1 MARSA
6 AQRAADKRYAEKT
19 KGQTRHFAVNVK
31 TEEYDRLVATLEAAG
46 MSKTA
51 FLRWAV
57 EQLQKQKS
65 KQGINLTF
73 EQKEENFTAF
83 LKSEAERQGFVFF
96 EDSGEG
102 RDLETDTMYFED
114 VSGWLA
120 PIGTSEKD
128 AKKDEN
134 YRFAEWKTDENGE
147 FIIKFK
153 RYDLK

>member
-19 KGQTRHFAVNVK
+19 KDRHRQFAVNLNV
-31 TEEYDRLVATLEAAG
+31 EEYARIVATLEAAG
-46 MSKTA
+46 MSKAA

-57 EQLQKQKS
+57 EQLQKEKS
-65 KQGINLTF
+65 VPF
-73 EQKEENFTAF
+73 SEKEENYTA
-83 LKSEAERQGFVFF
+83 LLEAEAEKLGCVFF

-102 RDLETDTMYFED
+102 RDLETDTLYLED

-120 PIGTSEKD
+120 PIGTPEKD

-134 YRFAEWKTDENGE
+134 YCFAEWKKCENGE
-147 FIIKFK
+147 IVVEFK
-153 RYDLK
+153 RYA

>member
-46 MSKTA
+46 MSKAA

-57 EQLQKQKS
+57 EQLQKKTGVPFS
-65 KQGINLTF
+65 
-73 EQKEENFTAF
+73 QKEENYTA
-83 LKSEAERQGFVFF
+83 LIKAAAEKQGCVFF

-102 RDLETDTMYFED
+102 RDLETDTLYLED

-120 PIGTSEKD
+120 PIGTPEKD

-134 YRFAEWKTDENGE
+134 YRFAEWKKCENGE
-147 FIIKFK
+147 FVVEFK
-153 RYDLK
+153 RYA